1 MSGTTTHVD
10 YLKRLTA
17 DLRRT
22 RRRLSDLEAKL
33 SEPVAVVGMGCR
45 YPGGVDSPETLW
57 ELVAQGRDAVSE
69 FPADSGIPSPPPPPA
84 RWSGQEDP
92 GSLASVAR
100 FA

>member
-33 SEPVAVVGMGCR
+33 SEPVAVVGMGRGPMGRHGSAVICR
-45 YPGGVDSPETLW
+45 ITPVRPG
-57 ELVAQGRDAVSE
+57 
-69 FPADSGIPSPPPPPA
+69 F
-84 RWSGQEDP
+84 
-92 GSLASVAR
+92 
-100 FA
+100 

>member
-57 ELVAQGRDAVSE
+57 ELVAQGRDAVSD
-69 FPADSGIPSPPPPPA
+69 FPADRG
-84 RWSGQEDP
+84 WDVDGLFDP
-92 GSLASVAR
+92 DPDACGKM
-100 FA
+100 